1 MITLRS
7 SKARSEVAL
16 ICLEVTLT
24 TPRSVYTIF
33 SEGPMTDL
41 GSSFDGAL
49 FGAISWP
56 ISCFRLAEGVL
67 IEQQMFLPHDGSAV
81 ALSWTL
87 QGNTGIAVQL
97 VVRPFFCE
105 PMVVCSIQNSKR
117 RTRWPVLSFQKTRAY
132 VCPPRGS

>member
-24 TPRSVYTIF
+24 KPRSVYTIF

-41 GSSFDGAL
+41 GSSCDGAL

-56 ISCFRLAEGVL
+56 ISCFRLADGVL

-87 QGNTGIAVQL
+87 QGNTAIAAQL
-97 VVRPFFCE
+97 VVRPFFCGCRSE
-105 PMVVCSIQNSKR
+105 ER
-117 RTRWPVLSFQKTRAY
+117 RVGK
-132 VCPPRGS
+132 

>member
-56 ISCFRLAEGVL
+56 ISCFRLADGVL

-87 QGNTGIAVQL
+87 QGNTGIAAQL
-97 VVRPFFCE
+97 VVDPSFANRWSSAQFKIRSGERGGLFFRLK
-105 PMVVCSIQNSKR
+105 KR
-117 RTRWPVLSFQKTRAY
+117 ALSLPSSR
-132 VCPPRGS
+132 